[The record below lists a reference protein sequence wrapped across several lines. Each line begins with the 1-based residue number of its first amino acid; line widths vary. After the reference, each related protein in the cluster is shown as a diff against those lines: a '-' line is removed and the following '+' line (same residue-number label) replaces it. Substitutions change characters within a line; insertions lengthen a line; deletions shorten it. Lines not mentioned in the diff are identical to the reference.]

1 MTGKYFVIEQND
13 KHVDGVV
20 LLDAEGEI
28 LYEDLMNMS
37 YEEMKTYDKLEDFLF
52 TSQEASDSYFD
63 TKGENTIVNLVN
75 EEDTLVWGILFGPD
89 PDNEEYLRYCF
100 IDWGKDDKIYKY
112 QKEN

>member
-1 MTGKYFVIEQND
+1 MKNYFVIEQND

-28 LYEDLMNMS
+28 LYEDLMHMS
-37 YEEMKTYDKLEDFLF
+37 YEEMKTYNKLEDFLF
-52 TSQEASDSYFD
+52 ASQEASDSYFNTD
-63 TKGENTIVNLVN
+63 GENTIVNLVN

-100 IDWGKDDKIYKY
+100 IDWGIDGKIYKY
-112 QKEN
+112 KKEN